1 MLDKILFITKKV
13 FNSNTF
19 EETIGF
25 VLIVYQF
32 LYERVSSNMKHV
44 GLYVFMTIVNIYSE
58 KETFATIKAME
69 LSYLILEVVEWCH
82 MEEILDR
89 TTRLNWPE
97 ASILVVYET
106 ICENCPLFL
115 WRIDS
120 MWQV

>member
-69 LSYLILEVVEWCH
+69 LSYLILEVVE
-82 MEEILDR
+82 
-89 TTRLNWPE
+89 
-97 ASILVVYET
+97 
-106 ICENCPLFL
+106 
-115 WRIDS
+115 
-120 MWQV
+120 